1 MPAVT
6 FDPFA
11 PEVIAD
17 PYPHYKALRDEAPV
31 SYIEDRQVWAL
42 MRYDDVRAAL
52 RDHTR
57 MSSAQGVMYILA
69 PLPMML
75 TMDPPDHERL
85 RRIVG
90 REFAPRDIHRFR
102 SIAEQFVTEG
112 FSELEDTGDVVTSLA
127 IPVPVRVMASIMGVP
142 EADLPE
148 LRRISAN
155 LIDAF
160 KITPVGENPLE
171 QLAHVPQ
178 AVIELE
184 TYFTALIAERRA
196 HPTDD
201 LITKLL
207 APAEEGTLT
216 EYELFWFCLLLLVA
230 GIETT
235 TNLIGNMVIALHD
248 HPDQWTELKRDPSL
262 VPAAINECLRFDAP
276 IQGFFRQTT
285 RPYEVAGVEIPAG
298 HRVLLSFGAANR
310 DPDHYPKPDALDIG
324 RNPTDHLAF
333 GSGIHRC
340 LGAGLAELE
349 GQIVL
354 EHLLAR
360 FESLEFDG
368 DVVRTGNP
376 TLRGAS
382 QLPLLMSERTR
393 S

>member
-1 MPAVT
+1 
-6 FDPFA
+6 
-11 PEVIAD
+11 
-17 PYPHYKALRDEAPV
+17 
-31 SYIEDRQVWAL
+31 
-42 MRYDDVRAAL
+42 
-52 RDHTR
+52 
-57 MSSAQGVMYILA
+57 
-69 PLPMML
+69 MML

-102 SIAEQFVTEG
+102 PIVDRFVAEG
-112 FSELEDTGDVVTSLA
+112 FAELESTGDVVTSLA

-148 LRRISAN
+148 LRRVSAN

-160 KITPVGENPLE
+160 KITPVGTNPLE
-171 QLAHVPQ
+171 GLAHVPQ
-178 AVIELE
+178 AVAELE

-196 HPTDD
+196 RPADD

-207 APAEEGTLT
+207 APAGEGTLS

-235 TNLIGNMVIALHD
+235 TNLISNMVIALHD
-248 HPDQWTELKRDPSL
+248 HPDQWTKLKGDPGL
-262 VPAAINECLRFDAP
+262 AGAAVNECLRFDAP

-285 RPYEVAGVEIPAG
+285 AVYPVGGVEIPAG

-310 DPDHYPKPDALDIG
+310 DPLHYDRPDALDVE

-333 GSGIHRC
+333 GAGIHRC

-349 GQIVL
+349 GRVVL

-360 FESLEFDG
+360 VDVLDINGE
-368 DVVRTGNP
+368 VVRTGNP
-376 TLRGAS
+376 TLRGATK
-382 QLPLLMSERTR
+382 LPLRIPADTKS
-393 S
+393 